1 MPLLFQIF
9 SEIKASSLLTLYIPL
24 KKSSLDIIT
33 FLVFTFQIRHL
44 QEFGHRMLA
53 LGWFSGWMY
62 GGGRLHGWPSLKDF
76 KPRIKGVVPT
86 IHPSMPIRALKLSK
100 KWYVDPAAVLV
111 VVAILKMTTTI
122 TLLTPFLLM
131 LLLLYKCWNLSTFG
145 PQQQPCQWV
154 FEFVSS
160 LFLQGKVP
168 TNRM

>member
-9 SEIKASSLLTLYIPL
+9 SEIKASSLLALYIPL

-33 FLVFTFQIRHL
+33 FLVFTIQIRHL